1 VANVIWRKKP
11 DPEGVV
17 WHDLLDPSKG
27 SPWVVTFTQ
36 KGDAWLV
43 MHRGNPMARDE
54 YIPVK
59 DITEQQLRD
68 KLRLEYLLTRG
79 ET

>member
-1 VANVIWRKKP
+1 MARVEWFDAKGEWC
-11 DPEGVV
+11 
-17 WHDLLDPSKG
+17 DLLDHDKS
-27 SPWVVTFTQ
+27 SWQVTYRKRGT
-36 KGDAWLV
+36 AWEV
-43 MHRGNPMARDE
+43 MFPDNRHTA
-54 YIPVK
+54 YIPTE